1 MAIAGAAGGVEIMLF
16 YIHHKGKEYKVRV
29 ESRDQQIYIQYD
41 KDQEELADLRFQGND
56 CNFIHDRK
64 VFYANVV
71 GQKSQYT
78 VWRPEGNL
86 EFEVESEYRRIVGLL
101 KGQDLHDDHNI
112 YAKMPGKI
120 VKVIGKKGA
129 RIEKGE
135 TVMIMEA
142 MKMENEIRATFSG
155 EIVNIFVN
163 EGQAVESGGLLVEI
177 KPAQ

>member
-1 MAIAGAAGGVEIMLF
+1 MLF

-142 MKMENEIRATFSG
+142 MKMENEMRASQEAVVKEVLVTKGQSVDTG
-155 EIVNIFVN
+155 ALLIVF
-163 EGQAVESGGLLVEI
+163 EKA
-177 KPAQ
+177 